1 MQATLILK
9 KRLFLIMLILLMIT
23 PLVLATTAQNRLGEA
38 PVRGSMPLECG
49 DLFYDDGVAEDAI
62 FFGGGDAGRPNH
74 FLGVRFELA
83 DFNIPRGQFELTGF
97 CVSNRFDF
105 TAQGGPWPN
114 EVFVYRDRD
123 GLPDIDNPQR
133 QATMLTGD
141 GTGFFETDFDQPWLL
156 DEPVFWLLVRG
167 DPANDGEDFNVES
180 DQSSEP
186 TGNSWLTDRGLSFIF
201 QTGQNLMLRAN
212 VQPSPLASE
221 PVPSLSPAALAALV
235 LGLLA
240 LTGLAYRQRHRLD
253 AQG

>member
-1 MQATLILK
+1 MSIVLK
-9 KRLFLIMLILLMIT
+9 SGVVVLLMFSA
-23 PLVLATTAQNRLGEA
+23 LFVSANTAQNRLDGDFDA
-38 PVRGSMPLECG
+38 DTPRGDDPLGCG

-83 DFNIPRGQFELTGF
+83 DFNIPPGAAELTGF

-105 TAQGGPWPN
+105 TSQGGPWPN
-114 EVFVYRDRD
+114 EVFVYRDLD

-133 QATMLTGD
+133 RATMITGD
-141 GTGFFETDFDQPWLL
+141 GTGFFETDFDESWVL

-167 DPANDGEDFNVES
+167 DPVNDGEDFNVES

-186 TGNSWLTDRGLSFIF
+186 TGNSWLTDRGLSFIL

-212 VQPSPLASE
+212 IQPSRQATE
-221 PVPSLSPAALAALV
+221 AVPALHQWA
-235 LGLLA
+235 LGLLVLLFLVVA
-240 LTGLAYRQRHRLD
+240 AYAHQHRRKLD
-253 AQG
+253 ANG

>member
-1 MQATLILK
+1 MSIVLK
-9 KRLFLIMLILLMIT
+9 SGMVVLLMFSV
-23 PLVLATTAQNRLGEA
+23 LVVSANTAQNRLNVDFDA
-38 PVRGSMPLECG
+38 DTPRGDNPLACG

-83 DFNIPRGQFELTGF
+83 DFNIPPGAAELTGF

-105 TAQGGPWPN
+105 TGQGGPWPN
-114 EVFVYRDRD
+114 EVFVYRDLD

-133 QATMLTGD
+133 RATMITGD

-167 DPANDGEDFNVES
+167 DPVNDGEDFNVES

-186 TGNSWLTDRGLSFIF
+186 TGNSWLTDRGLPFIL

-212 VQPSPLASE
+212 IQPSQRATE
-221 PVPSLSPAALAALV
+221 AVPALHNWAFGLLV
-235 LGLLA
+235 LLFLA
-240 LTGLAYRQRHRLD
+240 VAACVLRHRRKLD
-253 AQG
+253 ARR